1 MIYPLNPV
9 LMDLL
14 VLSMIC
20 REDSYGYQISQQMK
34 KVSNLK
40 DSVLYP
46 VLRRLS
52 ENDFVVIYDQ
62 QYQGRNRK
70 YYKITEKG
78 RQQQMRL
85 AHEWKAH
92 TAAINEII
100 ENSGVN
106 VGGENE
112 YAGIY
117 EAARDQAEA
126 AAEG

>member
-1 MIYPLNPV
+1 MIFNTGAALLDAIV
-9 LMDLL
+9 LAVVSWTTDGT
-14 VLSMIC
+14 
-20 REDSYGYQISQQMK
+20 YGYKITKEVQQLID
-34 KVSNLK
+34 VSE
-40 DSVLYP
+40 STLYP

-78 RQQQMRL
+78 RQQQMML
-85 AHEWKAH
+85 AQEWKAH

-112 YAGIY
+112 
-117 EAARDQAEA
+117 
-126 AAEG
+126 

>member
-1 MIYPLNPV
+1 MVFNTGAALLDAIV
-9 LMDLL
+9 LA
-14 VLSMIC
+14 VVS
-20 REDSYGYQISQQMK
+20 REQKGTYGYKITQDIRNVIDISE
-34 KVSNLK
+34 ST
-40 DSVLYP
+40 LYP

-78 RQQQMRL
+78 RQQQMML
-85 AHEWKAH
+85 AQEWKAH

-112 YAGIY
+112 
-117 EAARDQAEA
+117 
-126 AAEG
+126 

>member
-78 RQQQMRL
+78 RQQQMML
-85 AHEWKAH
+85 AQEWKAH

-112 YAGIY
+112 
-117 EAARDQAEA
+117 
-126 AAEG
+126 

>member
-70 YYKITEKG
+70 YYKITESG
-78 RQQQMRL
+78 RKQQMML
-85 AHEWKAH
+85 AQEWKAH

-100 ENSGVN
+100 EDSGMN
-106 VGGENE
+106 IGGENE
-112 YAGIY
+112 
-117 EAARDQAEA
+117 
-126 AAEG
+126 

>member
-78 RQQQMRL
+78 RQQQMML
-85 AHEWKAH
+85 AQEWKAH
-92 TAAINEII
+92 TAAIDEII

-112 YAGIY
+112 
-117 EAARDQAEA
+117 
-126 AAEG
+126 

>member
-9 LMDLL
+9 LMELL

-34 KVSNLK
+34 RVSNLK
-40 DSVLYP
+40 DSALYP

-52 ENDFVVIYDQ
+52 DNDLVEIYDQ

-70 YYKITEKG
+70 YYKITDIG
-78 RQQQMRL
+78 RQRQGLLEQ
-85 AHEWKAH
+85 EWLAH

-100 ENSGVN
+100 ESSHAVR
-106 VGGENE
+106 GGKDE
-112 YAGIY
+112 
-117 EAARDQAEA
+117 
-126 AAEG
+126 